1 VSNEPDLVS
10 IELLDVGILS
20 KQQQELNNIRLLIM
34 TNYERGPL
42 FTKATLGELR
52 QMSVF
57 DLVVN
62 CLNDFKEQ
70 A

>member
-1 VSNEPDLVS
+1 MSVPDLIG
-10 IELLDVGILS
+10 IEIVNKERVELD
-20 KQQQELNNIRLLIM
+20 NIRHLIM
-34 TNYERGPL
+34 TNYQRGPL
-42 FTKATLGELR
+42 FTKTPLSELKE
-52 QMSVF
+52 MNVF

>member
-1 VSNEPDLVS
+1 MSVPDLIGIEIVS
-10 IELLDVGILS
+10 KERVELD
-20 KQQQELNNIRLLIM
+20 NIRTLIM
-34 TNYERGPL
+34 TNYQRGPL
-42 FTKATLGELR
+42 FTKLSFAELKEL
-52 QMSVF
+52 SVF